1 MKNNKPN
8 NDLPDQLKKDLKDV
22 KTKEELDNLASSAG
36 MELNDDQL
44 DAAAG
49 GGGPCQMKSR
59 LCF

>member
-49 GGGPCQMKSR
+49 GGGSCQMQSR